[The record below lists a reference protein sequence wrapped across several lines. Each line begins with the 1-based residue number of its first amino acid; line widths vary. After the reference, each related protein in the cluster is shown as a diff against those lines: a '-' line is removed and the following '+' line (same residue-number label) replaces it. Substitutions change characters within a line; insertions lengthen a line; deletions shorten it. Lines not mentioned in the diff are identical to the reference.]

1 MPTPPSKEDFQA
13 RATSEGKTYQGIA
26 ALVLERSGF
35 HIERHN
41 QRIARLGLTVN
52 FVASDESGNRW
63 HFDVSG
69 AFTTTRAGLR
79 RTDTVWKTLG
89 RANVLRRRRPNVR
102 PAPLVLLTSHLPEP
116 RSGGDIALHAA
127 GPDAFFDAI
136 EMLSDSGTPSR
147 LRAYGTGHHYD
158 RPLPGF
164 WSVEELNE
172 SYGLQDT

>member
-1 MPTPPSKEDFQA
+1 MPTPPSTEDFQA

-41 QRIARLGLTVN
+41 QRIASLGLTVN
-52 FVASDESGNRW
+52 FVASDESGNMW

-89 RANVLRRRRPNVR
+89 RANVLRRWRPTNV
-102 PAPLVLLTSHLPEP
+102 PPHP
-116 RSGGDIALHAA
+116 
-127 GPDAFFDAI
+127 
-136 EMLSDSGTPSR
+136 PS
-147 LRAYGTGHHYD
+147 
-158 RPLPGF
+158 P
-164 WSVEELNE
+164 S
-172 SYGLQDT
+172 SS